1 MGNESTK
8 IARWISSKWKNAVG
22 KENIKMVSQN
32 DISIYEIVNVL
43 KEELEV
49 NFAAENWQK
58 CNEVTIVLL
67 SFERYFQ
74 RTKSFTALTIMIT
87 EVDNKKTANIVGSAG
102 GSGLLNIHW
111 GAEGEVVRWAK
122 DILQKEGFCEVLE

>member
-1 MGNESTK
+1 MSEENSK
-8 IARWISSKWKNAVG
+8 IGRWISSKWKNAVG

-58 CNEVTIVLL
+58 CNDVTIALL

-102 GSGLLNIHW
+102 GGGLLNINW

-122 DILQKEGFCEVLE
+122 EVLQKEGFYEVLE

>member
-1 MGNESTK
+1 M
-8 IARWISSKWKNAVG
+8 R
-22 KENIKMVSQN
+22 QR
-32 DISIYEIVNVL
+32 DIVDVL

-67 SFERYFQ
+67 SFKRHFQ
-74 RTKSFTALTIMIT
+74 RTNSFTALTIMIT

-102 GSGLLNIHW
+102 GNGLFNMNW

>member
-1 MGNESTK
+1 MSEENSK
-8 IARWISSKWKNAVG
+8 IGRWISSKWKNFAG

-58 CNEVTIVLL
+58 CNDVTIVLL

-102 GSGLLNIHW
+102 GNGLFNINW

-122 DILQKEGFCEVLE
+122 DILQKEGFNEVLE